1 MDNQQWLQRN
11 FGCTVKDAA
20 LLTQA
25 LSHRSVGRR
34 NNERLEFLG
43 DAVLGYVVSEA
54 LYQRFPEADEGQLSR
69 LRVSL
74 VKGSALA
81 ELARELDLG
90 EQLHLGAGERSGG
103 GRQRRSILAD
113 TLEAVLGALVLD
125 QGVDVTRDVVQRIM
139 ASRIAALDPE
149 RAQKDAKTRLQELL
163 QSEGRPLPVYTVV
176 DSMGDDHE
184 RVFRVRCALADSD
197 HATEAEERS
206 RRGAEQAAAAALLA
220 ELEGDVP

>member
-1 MDNQQWLQRN
+1 
-11 FGCTVKDAA
+11 
-20 LLTQA
+20 
-25 LSHRSVGRR
+25 
-34 NNERLEFLG
+34 
-43 DAVLGYVVSEA
+43 
-54 LYQRFPEADEGQLSR
+54 
-69 LRVSL
+69 
-74 VKGSALA
+74 
-81 ELARELDLG
+81 
-90 EQLHLGAGERSGG
+90 
-103 GRQRRSILAD
+103 
-113 TLEAVLGALVLD
+113 
-125 QGVDVTRDVVQRIM
+125 M